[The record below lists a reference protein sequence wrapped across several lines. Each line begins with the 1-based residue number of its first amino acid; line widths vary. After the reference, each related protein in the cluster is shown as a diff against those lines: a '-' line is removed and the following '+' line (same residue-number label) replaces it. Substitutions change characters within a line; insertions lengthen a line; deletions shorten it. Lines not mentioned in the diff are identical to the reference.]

1 MSRKLAILQS
11 LIACWSEGDID
22 GVLGHLSEDIVWHY
36 AAGAVP
42 PLRGK
47 AKARRFMENYKA
59 QINHVR
65 WRLFD
70 FAETGNR
77 LFVEGV
83 DEVHQRDGMTLV
95 GPYAGVLDF
104 DGDLIVGWRDY
115 VDTALL
121 DAQRKGGGTPDWVTA
136 LADRTALS

>member
-11 LIACWSEGDID
+11 LIARWSDGDID
-22 GVLGHLSEDIVWHY
+22 GVLEHLSEDIVWHY
-36 AAGAVP
+36 AAGAAP

-47 AKARRFMENYKA
+47 TKARRFMENYKA
-59 QINHVR
+59 QINRVR

-70 FAETGNR
+70 FAEAGNR

-83 DEVHQRDGMTLV
+83 DEVHQADGMILV

-104 DGDLIVGWRDY
+104 DGDLIAGWRDY

-121 DAQRKGGGTPDWVTA
+121 DAQRNGGVTPDWVTA